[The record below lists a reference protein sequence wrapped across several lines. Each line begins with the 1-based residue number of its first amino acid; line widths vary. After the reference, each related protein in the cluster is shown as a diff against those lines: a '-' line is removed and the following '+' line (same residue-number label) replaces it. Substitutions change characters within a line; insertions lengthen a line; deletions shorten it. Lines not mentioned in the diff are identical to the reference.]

1 MTDFVQ
7 FLRDEM
13 ARRDFESQRSF
24 ARWLGMAPAT
34 VWQVMDGGREP
45 GLDFLVAT
53 SKATGVNIRSLI
65 DLAYPGAISDSD
77 LSADALVL
85 AEQIERLPDDVRKV
99 VRAIIRGS
107 VERNAGEQRQQAGEG
122 DTPRRTNGE

>member
-1 MTDFVQ
+1 MSAFTQ

-13 ARRDFESQRSF
+13 ARRDLESQRAFS
-24 ARWLGMAPAT
+24 RWLGMSSAM

-53 SKATGVNIRSLI
+53 AKATGVDIRTLI
-65 DLAYPGAISDSD
+65 DLAYPGVLNMSD

-85 AEQIERLPDDVRKV
+85 AQQIERLDPDVRRV

-107 VERNAGEQRQQAGEG
+107 VERDTAQDQQQVSDG
-122 DTPRRTNGE
+122 

>member
-1 MTDFVQ
+1 MGAFVD

-13 ARRDFESQRSF
+13 ARRDLESQRAF
-24 ARWLGMAPAT
+24 ARWLGMSPAT

-53 SKATGVNIRSLI
+53 SKATGVDIHTLI
-65 DLAYPGAISDSD
+65 ELAYPGVLNPSD
-77 LSADALVL
+77 LSADVLVMAQQL
-85 AEQIERLPDDVRKV
+85 AQLPDDVRRV

-107 VERNAGEQRQQAGEG
+107 VERNTQEDRQQRG
-122 DTPRRTNGE
+122 